1 MRIMDDLSPLL
12 QQVTFRESW
21 RGYDPH
27 EVDAYVDQVAKSVAW
42 ARGQID
48 TLQERVEAAETL
60 SDEVGD
66 PQPEIPAS
74 PESPEYDGSQTPEG
88 LARTLA
94 LAQSAADDAIA
105 EARQQAE
112 QMVVEAEQMVVE
124 AEQMVAEAA
133 SQAEA
138 TISGAQAEASQIRGE
153 ADEYAE
159 STFANVEN
167 LAKEREAAAATAER
181 EKYVSEIAELTAHR
195 SLLAEDL
202 ELLERHVVEQRK
214 EIERSLSKL
223 TDLVTSPET
232 FRTSAAP
239 SSKVAEP
246 VLGGAV
252 EVEMSDTA
260 HGYLDESDDFDADD
274 DLDDS
279 DDFDADDDLD
289 DSDDFDADD
298 DLDDSDDFDADD
310 DLDDSDVLGAED
322 DSGDS
327 DVLGAEDG
335 SGERADAEPDDEVD
349 LDASAVFDDEIDPP
363 LLDEATDVGDDD
375 SVASFDSG
383 HGQPRFVTAAD
394 LEAQRSVG
402 EPAAPHELEENCKAT
417 SQLFDE
423 DDWPQAVAQRPEEE
437 PFLVQL
443 REAASRDNVRMDTD
457 DALSAFF
464 NQEEDQRRSPWFL
477 GGR

>member
-1 MRIMDDLSPLL
+1 MDDLSPLL
-12 QQVTFRESW
+12 KQVMFRESW
-21 RGYDPH
+21 RGYDPD
-27 EVDAYVDQVAKSVAW
+27 EVDAYVDQVGKAAAW
-42 ARGQID
+42 AQGQIH
-48 TLQERVEAAETL
+48 TLQERAEAAETL
-60 SDEVGD
+60 SDEASD

-74 PESPEYDGSQTPEG
+74 DVSQTPEG
-88 LARTLA
+88 LARTLT
-94 LAQSAADDAIA
+94 LAQSAADEAMA

-112 QMVVEAEQMVVE
+112 QVEAE
-124 AEQMVAEAA
+124 AG

-138 TISGAQAEASQIRGE
+138 AVYGAQAEASQIRRE

-159 STFANVEN
+159 STLANVEN

-181 EKYVSEIAELTAHR
+181 EKYVSEIAELTAQR
-195 SLLAEDL
+195 ALLAEDL

-232 FRTSAAP
+232 FRTGATP
-239 SSKVAEP
+239 SSKIAEP

-252 EVEMSDTA
+252 EVGMSDA
-260 HGYLDESDDFDADD
+260 MLDDLDESDDFDVDD
-274 DLDDS
+274 DEDES
-279 DDFDADDDLD
+279 SDAD
-289 DSDDFDADD
+289 
-298 DLDDSDDFDADD
+298 
-310 DLDDSDVLGAED
+310 VL
-322 DSGDS
+322 
-327 DVLGAEDG
+327 
-335 SGERADAEPDDEVD
+335 DAE
-349 LDASAVFDDEIDPP
+349 I
-363 LLDEATDVGDDD
+363 DD
-375 SVASFDSG
+375 SVSSFDSG

-402 EPAAPHELEENCKAT
+402 EPDAPNELTENSTAT

-423 DDWPQAVAQRPEEE
+423 DELPQAVAKRQEEE
-437 PFLVQL
+437 PFLAQL
-443 REAASRDNVRMDTD
+443 REAASRDNVRMDSD